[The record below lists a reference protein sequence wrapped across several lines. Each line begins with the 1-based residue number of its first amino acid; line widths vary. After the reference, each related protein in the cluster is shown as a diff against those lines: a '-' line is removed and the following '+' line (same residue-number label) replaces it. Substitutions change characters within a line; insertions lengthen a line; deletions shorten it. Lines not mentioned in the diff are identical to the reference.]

1 MALSKNHFP
10 GQARSSEASPWTEPW
25 HWSVSTMIS
34 GILYRVMVEL
44 REAAGRICL
53 ANIQPAFNCYTFFQ
67 LCLMLFPNT
76 FDHGRVGW
84 AKCHFLS
91 NLWPRKAQVEA
102 RLPGCLLQR
111 CYSYL
116 VRVYERSCP
125 VSIILRHPLT
135 PQWRGQN
142 SPPTW
147 QIMES
152 LMEPKECHHLSVAT
166 VFHHDLSTEVSRQ
179 ATDRAGMTALLWAAK
194 DGRSNEASHGGKIM
208 ENQCGNGS
216 ADLGS
221 GSIKKWIHN
230 DPYNVDIS
238 KQYIL
243 FIFIHSYIVSLCI
256 YFMLKHI

>member
-1 MALSKNHFP
+1 
-10 GQARSSEASPWTEPW
+10 
-25 HWSVSTMIS
+25 
-34 GILYRVMVEL
+34 MVEL

-125 VSIILRHPLT
+125 VSIILRHLLT

-152 LMEPKECHHLSVAT
+152 LMEAKECHHLSVAT
-166 VFHHDLSTEVSRQ
+166 VFHHDLSTEALDRPLTGLAWRPCCGPLKMVVPMRQ
-179 ATDRAGMTALLWAAK
+179 ATV
-194 DGRSNEASHGGKIM
+194 GKSM
-208 ENQCGNGS
+208 R
-216 ADLGS
+216 
-221 GSIKKWIHN
+221 KWIGWSGKRVN
-230 DPYNVDIS
+230 QEVDS
-238 KQYIL
+238 
-243 FIFIHSYIVSLCI
+243 
-256 YFMLKHI
+256 